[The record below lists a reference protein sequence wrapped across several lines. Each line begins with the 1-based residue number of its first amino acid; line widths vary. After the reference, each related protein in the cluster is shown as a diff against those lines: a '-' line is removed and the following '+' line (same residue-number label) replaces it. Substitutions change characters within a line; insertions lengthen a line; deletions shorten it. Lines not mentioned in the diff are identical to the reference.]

1 MYRRASRHWLALTA
15 VLALAALAVPGKAH
29 AFRCGNK
36 LVVEGDTAGA
46 VVAKCGQP
54 AEIVNKVIQRPPII
68 WRNGRPI
75 RVPGGDLE
83 VNVEFWT
90 YNLGSNK
97 FMRRL
102 RLENGQVTL
111 IETLGY
117 GYP

>member
-1 MYRRASRHWLALTA
+1 MYRSSRHWLPLTA
-15 VLALAALAVPGKAH
+15 VLVLAGLAVPGEAH

-46 VVAKCGQP
+46 VLAKCGQP
-54 AEIVNKVIQRPPII
+54 AEITRKLIQRPPVI
-68 WRNGRPI
+68 WRNGRPY

-83 VNVEFWT
+83 VEVEFWT
-90 YNLGSNK
+90 YNHGPNK
-97 FMRRL
+97 FMRRV
-102 RLENGQVTL
+102 RLENGEVTL

>member
-1 MYRRASRHWLALTA
+1 MGLAM
-15 VLALAALAVPGKAH
+15 PGKAE

-46 VVAKCGQP
+46 VLAKCGQP
-54 AEIVNKVIQRPPII
+54 AEITRKVIQRPPVI
-68 WRNGRPI
+68 WRYGRPY

-83 VNVEFWT
+83 VMVEFWV

-97 FMRRL
+97 FMRRV
-102 RLENGQVTL
+102 RLEDGEVTA